1 MNNREQH
8 TGDQMSRI
16 ERLFGD
22 LETFDLILDRVL
34 RDWGG
39 QGTVIP
45 RDRPRRLFDNPKT
58 FEPLC
63 KEIRA
68 IEGGEE
74 LCWKCNLERAEEVAK
89 EGRPI
94 DYICDNGLLDI
105 TVPIIV
111 RGQSIATILFGQ
123 CRVSDDPDFE
133 PEAIANLRRAER
145 KLGLQPGSLQEYWE
159 QVKTVTRVEVEQA
172 KAEVN
177 KIAKFIAEIVTERE
191 ELQIRSQRFTE
202 LERQLGGLAL
212 SNLSETEPVKDF
224 WRVLRVVFPQIC
236 SILDAQAGVVLR
248 GHPTKEEAFT
258 IQARYPSTNRHL
270 RELYP
275 VPESKWQTLIRD
287 GVVCVAN
294 LEESDRQYELRLP
307 FEESELVHPRETEI
321 AIIPMQVGS
330 HQAGRVVLAMAGTS
344 PPESTD
350 LVPWLPFEQQID
362 LFKMLGSRLRAAYSS
377 VVGQHERLLHEE
389 QRRQYIQDIMHQLVG
404 PLSGLRAHC
413 EALLHGRVSVQRGRT
428 VLETLVEQAGMLQRY
443 VQNFAL
449 AARGRWSIFDASEW
463 NPELCDSQRLVDILI
478 KCTKSF
484 QGQAKAKD
492 LIGPSVNES
501 SFRRFPPL
509 MLDVELFE
517 ILILNLC
524 DNAVKYSYESAPIT
538 IVGRVLDNR
547 VEIAITNYG
556 IQLKPE
562 EVNMIFQRYYRS
574 PSAVKFAPVAT
585 GIGLF
590 ICDQVVKLH
599 KGAIRALPSR
609 RSQDGNEVKFIVTL
623 PVAEGQ
629 RR

>member
-1 MNNREQH
+1 MSNREQRNE
-8 TGDQMSRI
+8 DQMSRI

-45 RDRPRRLFDNPKT
+45 RDQPRRLFDNQST

-74 LCWKCNLERAEEVAK
+74 LCWKCNLERAEEAAK
-89 EGRPI
+89 EGKPI

-105 TVPIIV
+105 TVPIMV

-123 CRVSDDPDFE
+123 RRVSDDPDFE
-133 PEAIANLRRAER
+133 PEAIAKLRRTER

-159 QVKTVTRVEVEQA
+159 QVKTITRAEVEQA

-177 KIAKFIAEIVTERE
+177 RIAKFIAEIVTERE
-191 ELQIRSQRFTE
+191 ELQIKSQRSTE
-202 LERQLGGLAL
+202 LERQLNELAL
-212 SNLSETEPVKDF
+212 SNLSKTEPVKDF
-224 WRVLRVVFPQIC
+224 WRVLGVVFPKIC

-248 GHPTKEEAFT
+248 GHPTKEETFT
-258 IQARYPSTNRHL
+258 IQTRYPSTNRSSQ
-270 RELYP
+270 ELYT
-275 VPESKWQTLIRD
+275 VPESKWQKLIRG

-321 AIIPMQVGS
+321 AIIPMQISS
-330 HQAGRVVLAMAGTS
+330 HQAERVVLAMAGTS
-344 PPESTD
+344 PPGSTD
-350 LVPWLPFEQQID
+350 LVPWLPFKQQID
-362 LFKMLGSRLRAAYSS
+362 LFKMLGSRLRAAYGS
-377 VVGQHERLLHEE
+377 VIGQHERLLHEE
-389 QRRQYIQDIMHQLVG
+389 QRRQYVQDVMHQLVG

-413 EALLHGRVSVQRGRT
+413 EALLHGRVSVQRGR
-428 VLETLVEQAGMLQRY
+428 VILETLVEQGGLLQRY
-443 VQNFAL
+443 AENFGF
-449 AARGRWSIFDASEW
+449 AARSGPSIFDPSEW
-463 NPELCDSQRLVDILI
+463 NPELCDSKRLVDILI

-524 DNAVKYSYESAPIT
+524 DNAVKYSYQAVCWIAEWRLKLLIMES
-538 IVGRVLDNR
+538 
-547 VEIAITNYG
+547 
-556 IQLKPE
+556 
-562 EVNMIFQRYYRS
+562 
-574 PSAVKFAPVAT
+574 
-585 GIGLF
+585 
-590 ICDQVVKLH
+590 H
-599 KGAIRALPSR
+599 
-609 RSQDGNEVKFIVTL
+609 
-623 PVAEGQ
+623 
-629 RR
+629 